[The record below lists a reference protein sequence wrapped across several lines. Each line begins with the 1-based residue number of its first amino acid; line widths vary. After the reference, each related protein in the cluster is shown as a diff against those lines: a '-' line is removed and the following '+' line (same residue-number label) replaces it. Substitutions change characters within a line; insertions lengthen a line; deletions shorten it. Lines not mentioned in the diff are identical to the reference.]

1 MTQPLFFLWNRP
13 VVLLTLATL
22 FWGGNAVAGRFA
34 VGHISPFLLTHL
46 RWFILSVI
54 LLLFFRRRLT
64 EAKELFCA
72 GWKSFVIGG
81 AALGAFNMFFYIAA
95 HHTTAINLGILQ
107 GSIPIIVIAG
117 SYIFFKERIRS
128 LQFWGILIGLTGVVV
143 LASGGQWERFIGI
156 DLNIGDLY
164 MLIGCVLFAGYT
176 LGLRKRPDGDEII
189 GLMLFS
195 ITAQIVTFSGLAYEL
210 STETLFW
217 PSIEGWWVVFFV
229 TVFPSFL
236 AHLFYIRA
244 VQLIGVGIS
253 GLFTNLVPIF
263 ASLLAITIL
272 SEQFGF
278 FHAASLVLVVSGL
291 WLAQRPMAKGNHR
304 HNPSS
309 SKGMT

>member
-1 MTQPLFFLWNRP
+1 MTQVISFLWNRP
-13 VVLLTLATL
+13 VALLALATL
-22 FWGGNAVAGRFA
+22 FWGGNAVAGRFS
-34 VGHISPFLLTHL
+34 VGQISPFLLTHL
-46 RWFILSVI
+46 RWFILSMA
-54 LLLFFRRRLT
+54 LLFFFRRRLT
-64 EAKELFCA
+64 EAKELFCV
-72 GWKSFVIGG
+72 GWKGFVLGG

-117 SYIFFKERIRS
+117 SYIFFQERIRS

-143 LASGGQWERFIGI
+143 LASGGQWERFAGV

-164 MLIGCVLFAGYT
+164 MLTGCALFAAYT
-176 LGLRKRPDGDEII
+176 LGLRKRPEGDEII

-195 ITAQIVTFSGLAYEL
+195 ITAQIVTLFGLAYEF
-210 STETLFW
+210 STEKLFW
-217 PSIEGWWVVFFV
+217 PSMEGWWVVFFV

-244 VQLIGVGIS
+244 VQLIGVEIC

-263 ASLLAITIL
+263 ASLLAVTLL
-272 SEQFGF
+272 SEDFGL

-291 WLAQRPMAKGNHR
+291 WLAQRPMAKSNHR
-304 HNPSS
+304 DNPSS
-309 SKGMT
+309 SKGKT